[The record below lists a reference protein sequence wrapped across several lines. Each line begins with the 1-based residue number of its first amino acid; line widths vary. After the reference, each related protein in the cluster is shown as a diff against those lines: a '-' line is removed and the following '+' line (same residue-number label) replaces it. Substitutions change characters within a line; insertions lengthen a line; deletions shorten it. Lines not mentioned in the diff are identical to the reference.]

1 MCNQSLQ
8 RRAVT
13 IYIPKISSDIDQ
25 LAAKLG
31 GNCQAIDAL
40 NGGIEQSFIFN
51 QESYA
56 VQFYN
61 AVLHFPELMAI
72 EISL

>member
-13 IYIPKISSDIDQ
+13 IYIHKISSDIDQ
-25 LAAKLG
+25 LAVKLG
-31 GNCQAIDAL
+31 GNCQAIDIV
-40 NGGIEQSFIFN
+40 NGGIKQSFIFN

-61 AVLHFPELMAI
+61 AVSIFPELMAI
-72 EISL
+72 EFSL